1 MNKEELNQALFEKMS
16 AEMKDYADWLL
27 QQPPAVILNHALP
40 YVTKFDIVSVMEG
53 IELNEDQARAL
64 LSSATPLDDVYKQYD
79 GQEVSA
85 LDIINEAIY
94 DKADAIIES
103 NQETAAVPVYP
114 YPGNYAEEHGELEQ
128 YRQSQQLNIDCK
140 DAIRAA
146 IVQHYSNNTL
156 NPEAIHQV
164 VAQYGLPR
172 TLFVLA
178 NTVQQKDWDGRLSP
192 GNKAWARPFTIYP
205 DEDAFGN
212 NKRLRYVVDCH
223 PGLTDVFINIIRK
236 EYCQQEQQVQ
246 KVKPSVRAKLH
257 TQPKPTSPKH
267 SAKLHQQER

>member
-27 QQPPAVILNHALP
+27 QQPPAVILNNALP
-40 YVTKFDIVSVMEG
+40 YVIKFDIVSVMEG
-53 IELNEDQARAL
+53 IELSEEQARAL

-85 LDIINEAIY
+85 LDIINEAIC

-103 NQETAAVPVYP
+103 NQATAAVPVYL
-114 YPGNYAEEHGELEQ
+114 YSGDYAEEHGELEQ

-156 NPEAIHQV
+156 NPEAVHQV

-192 GNKAWARPFTIYP
+192 GNKAWARSFTIYP
-205 DEDAFGN
+205 DEDAFVK

-223 PGLTDVFINIIRK
+223 AGLTDVFINITRK

-267 SAKLHQQER
+267 SAKLHRQER

>member
-27 QQPPAVILNHALP
+27 TQPPAEILNHALQ
-40 YVTKFDIVSVMEG
+40 YVTKFDIVSVMEY
-53 IELNEDQARAL
+53 IELSEDQARAL
-64 LSSATPLDDVYKQYD
+64 LTSATPLDDVYKQYD
-79 GQEVSA
+79 GQEVAA

-94 DKADAIIES
+94 DKANAIIQS
-103 NQETAAVPVYP
+103 NQATAAVPVYP
-114 YPGNYAEEHGELEQ
+114 YSGEYAEQNGELEQ
-128 YRQSQQLNIDCK
+128 YRQSQQLNIECK

-146 IVQHYSNNTL
+146 IIQHYSINTL
-156 NPEAIHQV
+156 NPEAVHQV

-178 NTVQQKDWDGRLSP
+178 NTVQQKDWDGRISA
-192 GNKAWARPFTIYP
+192 GNKAWARPFAILP
-205 DEDAFGN
+205 DEDAFGK

-223 PGLTDVFINIIRK
+223 PGLTDVFVSITRK

-246 KVKPSVRAKLH
+246 KVKPSVREKLKV
-257 TQPKPTSPKH
+257 QPKQTSPKH
-267 SAKLHQQER
+267 SAKLHWQER